1 MKRFGR
7 IATWIAACLMVATF
21 ELCFSFDVASSVAEQ
36 AVGDKQACAG
46 NVMNSSRNDTL
57 GDAVKVDVFEG
68 SFRLFRTVTS
78 KFFYQKRT
86 VVLQKTTWMIF
97 PFQVATL
104 RSVNHYFRLPHNE
117 AHPNDYYVFALRHI
131 LC

>member
-68 SFRLFRTVTS
+68 SFRLFRSVTS
-78 KFFYQKRT
+78 RFFYQKRT
-86 VVLQKTTWMIF
+86 VALRKTTWMIF

-104 RSVNHYFRLPHNE
+104 RSVNHNFRLPHNE
-117 AHPNDYYVFALRHI
+117 AHPNDYYVFVLRHI

>member
-1 MKRFGR
+1 MKRFGC
-7 IATWIAACLMVATF
+7 IATRIAACLMVATF
-21 ELCFSFDVASSVAEQ
+21 VLCFLFDVASSVAEL
-36 AVGDKQACAG
+36 AVGDKQACVG
-46 NVMNSSRNDTL
+46 NVMNSSRNDIL
-57 GDAVKVDVFEG
+57 GDAVKADVFEG
-68 SFRLFRTVTS
+68 SFRLFRSVTS

-86 VVLQKTTWMIF
+86 VVLRQTKRMIF

-117 AHPNDYYVFALRHI
+117 AHPDDYYVFALRHI